1 MIIGDLSQIVN
12 MVVGWFGQMRGVIG
26 I

>member
-1 MIIGDLSQIVN
+1 VIIGDLSQIVN